1 MEERKRTLPPGDGSK
16 TSQSYRKK
24 IKIMDDLVNSAK
36 KKKKGK
42 EHDIHDEVVQ
52 KQHAI
57 PDDVEE
63 DNVNDVKEKLH
74 PHKYVKY
81 IEDCSSQ
88 YDDDDSDYY
97 PSSQDSQVSLLEMG
111 IRRIESVYKEERR
124 KEKNETSSGVINKQE
139 PEVEGRRKEELEVPS
154 TMINKQKPEVE
165 QRIKEK
171 NET

>member
-1 MEERKRTLPPGDGSK
+1 MIWSTLQKR
-16 TSQSYRKK
+16 
-24 IKIMDDLVNSAK
+24 
-36 KKKKGK
+36 KKGK

-52 KQHAI
+52 KQHDI

-74 PHKYVKY
+74 LHKYVKY

-139 PEVEGRRKEELEVPS
+139 PVVEERRK
-154 TMINKQKPEVE
+154 
-165 QRIKEK
+165 K
-171 NET
+171 NWRYLLQ

>member
-1 MEERKRTLPPGDGSK
+1 MIWSTL
-16 TSQSYRKK
+16 Q
-24 IKIMDDLVNSAK
+24 K

-63 DNVNDVKEKLH
+63 DNVNDVKEKLP

-81 IEDCSSQ
+81 IEDCASQ

-139 PEVEGRRKEELEVPS
+139 PKIEERRKEKIETS
-154 TMINKQKPEVE
+154 TMINKQTPIVVPELMEEVMKSDDNSE
-165 QRIKEK
+165 ELEGGIF
-171 NET
+171 